1 MFGIEFSSQEA
12 VAKDNFTLDFDV
24 QVLAIVDVP
33 FNFTVTIQ
41 NVECTDKP
49 WGVSRRY
56 TFLNT
61 FMFICRY
68 SGCPSDLGPG
78 TQMAQQEGG

>member
-33 FNFTVTIQ
+33 FNFNVSIQ
-41 NVECTDKP
+41 NVEWTEKP
-49 WGVSRRY
+49 VVVRIRFTFFVILPCLFAGILGVQWCLCSSQ
-56 TFLNT
+56 
-61 FMFICRY
+61 I
-68 SGCPSDLGPG
+68 
-78 TQMAQQEGG
+78 